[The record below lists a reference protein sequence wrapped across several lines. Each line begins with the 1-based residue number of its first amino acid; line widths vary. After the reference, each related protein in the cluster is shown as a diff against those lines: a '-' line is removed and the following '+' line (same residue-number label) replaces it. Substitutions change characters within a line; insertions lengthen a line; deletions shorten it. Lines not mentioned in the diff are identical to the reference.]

1 MSHAKA
7 TTTASDRFA
16 VFSASNGEASSSRR
30 KGNGEEDSRRKDERK
45 RSARETDNTRI
56 ATEKATPSSS
66 RQTKQGFMRPSNF
79 DDIPHPPE
87 SETASQQN
95 DTPSTSSKR
104 NGKKRKSDQLTEEGD
119 EQGEVLAQ
127 GARAKGKRSKKA
139 KGDSK
144 PSGTPNVKTEKSRE
158 LDEDAM
164 AAEIAAGAMD
174 DDEVER
180 YLEGVMQ
187 EMRDD

>member
-1 MSHAKA
+1 
-7 TTTASDRFA
+7 
-16 VFSASNGEASSSRR
+16 
-30 KGNGEEDSRRKDERK
+30 
-45 RSARETDNTRI
+45 
-56 ATEKATPSSS
+56 
-66 RQTKQGFMRPSNF
+66 MRPSNF
-79 DDIPHPPE
+79 DDIPHPPQPQ
-87 SETASQQN
+87 STSQQDN
-95 DTPSTSSKR
+95 TPSTSSKR
-104 NGKKRKSDQLTEEGD
+104 NGKKRKSDQLTGEGD

-127 GARAKGKRSKKA
+127 GARGKRSKKQA
-139 KGDSK
+139 KGNSK
-144 PSGTPNVKTEKSRE
+144 SSGTPNSKTEKSRQ